1 MPLAKEE
8 KTSGKA
14 NNLLLSF
21 FLGGQKLH
29 IVLRFE
35 VFIPF
40 FHQLHFPLFGP
51 VYPSFFL
58 RVYLKRRKYGL
69 FLQTQRDFALK
80 SLGQYRIIL
89 SADTASEVRQLL
101 SQKRR

>member
-1 MPLAKEE
+1 MDCRMPLAKEE

-21 FLGGQKLH
+21 SLAVRSCILYCA
-29 IVLRFE
+29 LRFS
-35 VFIPF
+35 FHF

-69 FLQTQRDFALK
+69 FLQTQRDFTLR
-80 SLGQYRIIL
+80 QYRI
-89 SADTASEVRQLL
+89 
-101 SQKRR
+101 